1 MSRKIPLLSILG
13 AAALLIVIIVSGLG
27 RTEEDN
33 LYANIKLFDRVAINV
48 KSKYVEEVDSKEL
61 IYTGI
66 RAMLESLDPYTQFFE
81 KGDYDELMVQ
91 TRGKFGG
98 LGIEIG
104 IRNSVLTVISPIA
117 GTPAYEIGLQAG
129 DRIIKIE
136 GESTKGITTQGAV
149 KKLRGP
155 KGTEVTITVEREGE
169 LEPIDYTITRD
180 IIEINSVPFADE
192 VAPGIG
198 YIHLA
203 RFSENAEHDLENA
216 LKELVDRGIEGLILD
231 LRHNPGGLLPQA
243 VHVADLFLDQD
254 QLIVY
259 TKGRGEKTTA
269 SFEAKTPALYNGK
282 PLIILVN
289 KGSAS
294 ASEIVSGAVQDWD
307 RGLILGTTT
316 WGKGLV
322 QTVIPTNHETA
333 LKITTAKYYTPSGRC
348 IQRDEQEDEKQ
359 LMAELPGDEYLEQ
372 SEQREN
378 EEMPE
383 QLEKNKDSE
392 GKGEFQTK
400 AGRIVYGG
408 GGITPD
414 VIIESEKLSTF
425 EYELLRK
432 SMIFRFAVK
441 YVAKHKDLK
450 RDFVVDDPMMAEFRS
465 FLEEEDFQYRTAA
478 EKQLEELAKEVE
490 KNEYDSEIGA
500 TLDQLKNQLKEEKQR
515 DFQRSADYL
524 RKTLKLEIVSKIW
537 GREAR
542 YEEAMKVD
550 PQIVA
555 ALEILTT
562 PGRYEKELGT

>member
-1 MSRKIPLLSILG
+1 MSRKTPLVWIL
-13 AAALLIVIIVSGLG
+13 ASAALLFLIVLTGLG

-33 LYANIKLFDRVAINV
+33 LYANIKLFDRVAINL
-48 KSKYVEEVDSKEL
+48 KSKYVDDVDSKEL

-66 RAMLESLDPYTQFFE
+66 RAMLKTLDPYTQFFE
-81 KGDYDELMVQ
+81 KEDYDELMVQ

-104 IRNSVLTVISPIA
+104 IRDEVLTVISPIV

-129 DRIIKIE
+129 DRIIEIE
-136 GESTKGITTQGAV
+136 GEPTKGITTQEAV

-155 KGTEVTITVEREGE
+155 KGSKVTIAVEREGE
-169 LEPIDYTITRD
+169 LKPIEYTITRD
-180 IIEINSVPFADE
+180 IIEIKSVPYYAE
-192 VAPGIG
+192 VEPGIG

-216 LKELVDRGIEGLILD
+216 LQELVDQGIEGLILD

-243 VHVADLFLDQD
+243 VHVADLFLEKD

-259 TKGRGEKTTA
+259 TKGRDERATA
-269 SFEAKTPALYNGK
+269 QYSAKQTPLYGNK

-289 KGSAS
+289 TGSAS

-322 QTVIPTNHETA
+322 QTVIPTNEETA
-333 LKITTAKYYTPSGRC
+333 LKLTTAKYYTPSGRC
-348 IQRDEQEDEKQ
+348 IQRDEQEEEQ
-359 LMAELPGDEYLEQ
+359 FVAELLE
-372 SEQREN
+372 EDDLAAP
-378 EEMPE
+378 EEE
-383 QLEKNKDSE
+383 EKGLVEKKE
-392 GKGEFQTK
+392 EEEKAIFQTHG
-400 AGRIVYGG
+400 GRTVYGG

-414 VIIESEKLSTF
+414 VIVEQERLSTF

-432 SMIFRFAVK
+432 SMFFRFAVK
-441 YVAKHKDLK
+441 YVATHKDLP
-450 RDFVVDDPMMAEFRS
+450 RDFQVDDQMEAAFKS
-465 FLEEEDFQYRTAA
+465 FLQEEDFQYRTAA
-478 EKQLEELAKEVE
+478 ERQLEELTEVIR
-490 KNEYDSEIGA
+490 KSEYDSGITA
-500 TLDQLKNQLKEEKQR
+500 TLTQLQEQLEEQKEQ
-515 DFQRSADYL
+515 DFERSQDYL

-537 GREAR
+537 GKEAR
-542 YEEAMKVD
+542 YEEAIRMD
-550 PQIVA
+550 PQIVS

-562 PGRYEKELGT
+562 PGRYDKELGS